1 MVCSNEEIKVNL
13 DVGRQ
18 IDENLELCT
27 GFLVGDFDLADLDC
41 AVGQEFSEVGVLVAY
56 AAD

>member
-1 MVCSNEEIKVNL
+1 MCGNEKIKVNFDL
-13 DVGRQ
+13 GRE
-18 IDENLELCT
+18 IDENLELGT

>member
-1 MVCSNEEIKVNL
+1 MCGNEKIKVNFDL
-13 DVGRQ
+13 GRE
-18 IDENLELCT
+18 IDENLELGT

-41 AVGQEFSEVGVLVAY
+41 AVGQEFGEVGVLVAY